1 MSDKISHLLLL
12 KVNRPKEDTTKGY
25 EEANANGGHSRA
37 GCALRLLEHNTH
49 GGRKGQLAL
58 EQ

>member
-12 KVNRPKEDTTKGY
+12 KVNRPKEDTAKGY

-49 GGRKGQLAL
+49 GGRKSNRR
-58 EQ
+58 